1 MSVKLTNN
9 DYTDILHFYKM
20 RIPRSS
26 RLLKQQ
32 AEKIIANKLCK
43 CIKKL
48 DPENEAKSIGI
59 CTKTIINNKGYKRGI
74 FKCKPRR
81 TVKLSKRRISRRT
94 RRNN

>member
-1 MSVKLTNN
+1 MSVELTNN

-59 CTKTIINNKGYKRGI
+59 CTKTIINNKGYKRGT
-74 FKCKPRR
+74 FKCKPRC

-94 RRNN
+94 RRTR

>member
-1 MSVKLTNN
+1 MSVELTNN

-48 DPENEAKSIGI
+48 DPKNEAKSIGI
-59 CTKTIINNKGYKRGI
+59 CTKTIINNKGYKRGT

>member
-1 MSVKLTNN
+1 MSVELTNN

-59 CTKTIINNKGYKRGI
+59 CTKAIINNKGYKRGT

-94 RRNN
+94 RRTR

>member
-1 MSVKLTNN
+1 MSVELTNN

-20 RIPRSS
+20 HIPRSS

-59 CTKTIINNKGYKRGI
+59 CTKTIINNKGYKRGT

-94 RRNN
+94 RRTR

>member
-1 MSVKLTNN
+1 MSVELTNN

-48 DPENEAKSIGI
+48 EPENEAKSIGI
-59 CTKTIINNKGYKRGI
+59 CTKTIINNKGYKRGT

-94 RRNN
+94 RRTR

>member
-1 MSVKLTNN
+1 MSVELTNN

-26 RLLKQQ
+26 RLLKHQ

-59 CTKTIINNKGYKRGI
+59 CTKTIINNKGYKRGT

-94 RRNN
+94 RRTR

>member
-1 MSVKLTNN
+1 MSVELTNN

-59 CTKTIINNKGYKRGI
+59 CTKTIINNKGYKRGT

-94 RRNN
+94 RRTR